1 MKIGIIGGGTAGL
14 IASLIL
20 KKSCEKLNIEII
32 RSDKLGIIGVG
43 EGSENTWNDFMSFV
57 GIDPQDLIKNTDATF
72 KFGVMFEN
80 WTKKPYFHSVD
91 DNLLNMQNS
100 YGYMIKNKYSFA
112 DMTVPFLW
120 NNKVGTKSY
129 PNQYHFNTF
138 KLNTFLSNIAKSR
151 GIKIT
156 NDEIKKV
163 NTVENKIKSLVGE
176 KKKYSFDFYIDCT
189 GFKRLLISSLGAKW
203 ISYSKYLC
211 MNSAIAFPTKDTD
224 EYNPYT
230 LARAMSAGWM
240 WRIPTFGRW
249 GNGYIFN
256 DKYITETQA
265 KKECEKYLGHSITI
279 AKKIKFNPG
288 RLDKSWINNCCA
300 LGLSSNFM
308 EPMEAS
314 SIGTSIKQSFMLAE
328 DILQYNDATINFYNK
343 RLQIIIENIRDFIVL
358 HYLCNKKD
366 SVFWKD
372 KPFKIPDTL
381 QKYLDIWKVRMPNKN
396 DFQENKLLFYQ
407 SNFILIL
414 HGIGLISNKQLKHL
428 LYPSNISTDIKHLL
442 FFYSTTPVVSHK
454 NYLKQIKLKSI

>member
-1 MKIGIIGGGTAGL
+1 
-14 IASLIL
+14 
-20 KKSCEKLNIEII
+20 
-32 RSDKLGIIGVG
+32 
-43 EGSENTWNDFMSFV
+43 
-57 GIDPQDLIKNTDATF
+57 
-72 KFGVMFEN
+72 
-80 WTKKPYFHSVD
+80 
-91 DNLLNMQNS
+91 
-100 YGYMIKNKYSFA
+100 MIKNKYSFA
-112 DMTVPFLW
+112 NMTVPFLW
-120 NNKVGTKSY
+120 KNKVGTKEY

-163 NTVENKIKSLVGE
+163 NTVKNKIKSLVGE

-256 DKYITETQA
+256 DKYITEAQA
-265 KKECEKYLGHSITI
+265 KKECEQYLGHSITI

-288 RLDKSWINNCCA
+288 RLDMSWINNCCA

-328 DILQYNDATINFYNK
+328 DILQYNNATINFYNK
-343 RLQIIIENIRDFIVL
+343 RLQTIVENIRDFIVL

-372 KPFKIPDTL
+372 KPFEIPNTL
-381 QKYLDIWKVRMPNKN
+381 QKYLDIWKVRLPNKN

-407 SNFILIL
+407 SNFILVL
-414 HGIGLISNKQLKHL
+414 HGIGLISNKQLKYL
-428 LYPSNISTDIKHLL
+428 FYQPNISEDINHLL
-442 FFYSTTPVVSHK
+442 FFYGTTPVVSHK
-454 NYLKQIKLKSI
+454 NYLKQIRLKI